1 MPKPTPAN
9 LAALALVTLH
19 ASSLLTIPPLALN
32 VVVTATAIVYL
43 GCRKGL
49 KLLPSTKAKAAKTKA
64 GPQETVTLSATEA
77 WQFPLYGSLALC
89 GMYALIKVL
98 GKKVLNYILLAYFLG
113 IGLVAVEQLL
123 EAEASRLFKKAA
135 RSRKRR
141 GRVVTL
147 PRVIASIAEQTT
159 VDLRLNTLQQI
170 CWGTTVIL
178 MVAYACTKHW
188 LLNNLIAVALCIG
201 GIESISIGSTRTA
214 ALLLALLFVY
224 DITWVFGTDV
234 MVTVAKGID
243 GPVKLLFRRSF
254 DDAEKNFSMLGLGD
268 VVVPGL
274 FLALL
279 LRFDVTQKRRGKP
292 FFRSTLLA
300 YACGLA
306 LTLYVMFAFDAA
318 QPALLYLVPACL
330 GAAALVGVC
339 RGEFAELA
347 AYSEEEEVSV
357 SNGAAS
363 PRKPRAKS
371 PKRAT
376 SPKRAASPKRAKSP
390 KRAASPRRS
399 TRIASQ

>member
-1 MPKPTPAN
+1 
-9 LAALALVTLH
+9 
-19 ASSLLTIPPLALN
+19 
-32 VVVTATAIVYL
+32 
-43 GCRKGL
+43 
-49 KLLPSTKAKAAKTKA
+49 
-64 GPQETVTLSATEA
+64 
-77 WQFPLYGSLALC
+77 
-89 GMYALIKVL
+89 
-98 GKKVLNYILLAYFLG
+98 
-113 IGLVAVEQLL
+113 
-123 EAEASRLFKKAA
+123 
-135 RSRKRR
+135 
-141 GRVVTL
+141 
-147 PRVIASIAEQTT
+147 
-159 VDLRLNTLQQI
+159 
-170 CWGTTVIL
+170 
-178 MVAYACTKHW
+178 
-188 LLNNLIAVALCIG
+188 
-201 GIESISIGSTRTA
+201 
-214 ALLLALLFVY
+214 
-224 DITWVFGTDV
+224 

-300 YACGLA
+300 YSLGLA

-330 GAAALVGVC
+330 GGAALVGVC
-339 RGEFAELA
+339 RGEFSQFAS
-347 AYSEEEEVSV
+347 YSEEEDAPAS

-363 PRKPRAKS
+363 PRKPRAK
-371 PKRAT
+371 

>member
-1 MPKPTPAN
+1 MPKPNAAN
-9 LAALALVTLH
+9 LAAFALLALH
-19 ASSLLTIPPLALN
+19 ASSLLTIPPLAVN

-49 KLLPSTKAKAAKTKA
+49 KLLPGARAKAAKGKSA
-64 GPQETVTLSATEA
+64 APQETVTLSATEA

-89 GMYALIKVL
+89 GMYGLIKVL

-123 EAEASRLFKKAA
+123 EAEASRFFKKAA

-141 GRVVTL
+141 GRVVQL
-147 PRVIASIAEQTT
+147 PRLLASLAEQTT
-159 VDLRLNTLQQI
+159 VDLRLNALQQI

-224 DITWVFGTDV
+224 DVTWVFGTDV

-279 LRFDVTQKRRGKP
+279 LRFDVTQKRRGRP

-300 YACGLA
+300 YSCGLA
-306 LTLYVMFAFDAA
+306 LTLYVMFTFDAA

-347 AYSEEEEVSV
+347 AYSEEEEQAPAST
-357 SNGAAS
+357 AS
-363 PRKPRAKS
+363 PRRS
-371 PKRAT
+371 
-376 SPKRAASPKRAKSP
+376 KRAASPKRAKSP

>member
-1 MPKPTPAN
+1 M
-9 LAALALVTLH
+9 
-19 ASSLLTIPPLALN
+19 
-32 VVVTATAIVYL
+32 
-43 GCRKGL
+43 
-49 KLLPSTKAKAAKTKA
+49 
-64 GPQETVTLSATEA
+64 
-77 WQFPLYGSLALC
+77 
-89 GMYALIKVL
+89 
-98 GKKVLNYILLAYFLG
+98 
-113 IGLVAVEQLL
+113 AVEQLL
-123 EAEASRLFKKAA
+123 ETEAARFFRKAA

-141 GRVVTL
+141 GRVVQL
-147 PRVIASIAEQTT
+147 PRLLASLAEQTT
-159 VDLRLNTLQQI
+159 VDLRLNTLQQV
-170 CWGTTVIL
+170 CWGVTVIL
-178 MVAYACTKHW
+178 MIGYACTKHW

-201 GIESISIGSTRTA
+201 GIESISIGSTKTA

-224 DITWVFGTDV
+224 DVTWVFGTDV

-279 LRFDVTQKRRGKP
+279 LRFDISQKRRGRP

-300 YACGLA
+300 YSCGLA
-306 LTLYVMFAFDAA
+306 LTLYVMFTFDAA

-347 AYSEEEEVSV
+347 AYSEEEEQAPAST
-357 SNGAAS
+357 AS
-363 PRKPRAKS
+363 PRRS
-371 PKRAT
+371 
-376 SPKRAASPKRAKSP
+376 KRAASPKRAKSP

>member
-9 LAALALVTLH
+9 LAAFALLALH
-19 ASSLLTIPPLALN
+19 ASSLLTIPPLAVN

-49 KLLPSTKAKAAKTKA
+49 KLLPGAKAKAAKGKSA
-64 GPQETVTLSATEA
+64 APQETVTLSATEA

-89 GMYALIKVL
+89 GMYGLIKLL

-123 EAEASRLFKKAA
+123 EAEASRFFKKAA

-147 PRVIASIAEQTT
+147 PRVIASIAEQAT
-159 VDLRLNTLQQI
+159 VDLRVNTLQQV
-170 CWGTTVIL
+170 CWGVTIIL

-188 LLNNLIAVALCIG
+188 LLNNLIAVSLCIG
-201 GIESISIGSTRTA
+201 GIESISIGSTKTA

-279 LRFDVTQKRRGKP
+279 LRFDVAQKRRGRP
-292 FFRSTLLA
+292 FFRFTLLA
-300 YACGLA
+300 YSLGLA
-306 LTLYVMFAFDAA
+306 VTLYVMFRFDAA
-318 QPALLYLVPACL
+318 QPALLYLVPSCL
-330 GAAALVGVC
+330 GAAAFVGLC
-339 RGEFAELA
+339 RGEFSQFVS
-347 AYSEEEEVSV
+347 YSEEEDATASV
-357 SNGAAS
+357 AS
-363 PRKPRAKS
+363 PRKPRA
-371 PKRAT
+371 R

>member
-1 MPKPTPAN
+1 MSRPTAAN
-9 LAALALVTLH
+9 LAAFALLALH

-123 EAEASRLFKKAA
+123 EAEASRFFKKAA

-141 GRVVTL
+141 GRVVQL
-147 PRVIASIAEQTT
+147 PRLLASLAEQTT
-159 VDLRLNTLQQI
+159 LDLRVNTLQQI
-170 CWGTTVIL
+170 CWGVTVIL
-178 MVAYACTKHW
+178 MITYACTKHW

-201 GIESISIGSTRTA
+201 GIESISIGSTKTA

-279 LRFDVTQKRRGKP
+279 LRFDVAQKRRGRP

-306 LTLYVMFAFDAA
+306 LTLYVMFRFDAA

-330 GAAALVGVC
+330 GMAAFVGVC
-339 RGEFAELA
+339 RGEFSQFAS
-347 AYSEEEEVSV
+347 YSEEEEATAST
-357 SNGAAS
+357 AS
-363 PRKPRAKS
+363 PRKPRA
-371 PKRAT
+371 R

-390 KRAASPRRS
+390 KRAASLRRS

>member
-1 MPKPTPAN
+1 MPKPTAAN
-9 LAALALVTLH
+9 LAAFALLALH
-19 ASSLLTIPPLALN
+19 ASSLLTIPPLAAN

-49 KLLPSTKAKAAKTKA
+49 KLLPGARAKAAKGKSA
-64 GPQETVTLSATEA
+64 AAPQETVTLSATEA

-123 EAEASRLFKKAA
+123 EAEASRFFKKAA

-147 PRVIASIAEQTT
+147 PRVLASLAEQTT
-159 VDLRLNTLQQI
+159 VDLRLNALQQI
-170 CWGTTVIL
+170 CWGITIIL
-178 MVAYACTKHW
+178 MVAYALTKHW

-201 GIESISIGSTRTA
+201 GIESISIGSTKTA

-279 LRFDVTQKRRGKP
+279 LRFDVTQKRRGRP

-300 YACGLA
+300 YALGLS
-306 LTLYVMFAFDAA
+306 LTLYVMFRFDAA

-330 GAAALVGVC
+330 GSAAFVGVC
-339 RGEFAELA
+339 RGEFSQFVS
-347 AYSEEEEVSV
+347 YSEEEEPL

-363 PRKPRAKS
+363 PRKPRAK
-371 PKRAT
+371 

-399 TRIASQ
+399 TRRIASQ